1 MRYKTQYIIASL
13 FFSFLLLSVTTVV
26 GQDAK
31 GGVIH
36 KKVAVI
42 DNPVQNLVQLEPGVF
57 EYDQLQSK
65 QLKLPQGKHY
75 GFTVAEIEA
84 VFPELIKTTTH
95 TYMFGKNTYRTATV
109 KTVDMGSLIPVLVAS
124 VKQQQQEIEQ
134 LKKELQDLKK
144 PVAALSK

>member
-13 FFSFLLLSVTTVV
+13 FFSFLLLSTTVM
-26 GQDAK
+26 GQDEQK
-31 GGVIH
+31 GVTH
-36 KKVAVI
+36 KKVATI

-57 EYDQLQSK
+57 EYDRHQSK

-75 GFTVAEIEA
+75 GFTVAAIEA
-84 VFPELIKTTTH
+84 VFPELIKTTTR

-109 KTVDMGSLIPVLVAS
+109 KTVDMESLIPVLVAS

-134 LKKELQDLKK
+134 LKKELQELKK

>member
-13 FFSFLLLSVTTVV
+13 FFSFLLLSTATVI
-26 GQDAK
+26 GQDVK
-31 GGVIH
+31 HGVTH
-36 KKVAVI
+36 KKVAAI

-65 QLKLPQGKHY
+65 QLKLPAGKHY

-109 KTVDMGSLIPVLVAS
+109 KTVDMESLIPVLVAS

>member
-13 FFSFLLLSVTTVV
+13 CFSFLLLSVTTVMA
-26 GQDAK
+26 QDAK
-31 GGVIH
+31 EGVTH
-36 KKVAVI
+36 KKVATI

-57 EYDQLQSK
+57 EYDQRMSR
-65 QLKLPQGKHY
+65 QLKLPAGKHY

-84 VFPELIKTTTH
+84 VFPELIKSTTH

-109 KTVDMGSLIPVLVAS
+109 KTVDMESLIPVLVAS
-124 VKQQQQEIEQ
+124 VKQQQEEIEQ
-134 LKKELQDLKK
+134 LKKELQELKK

>member
-13 FFSFLLLSVTTVV
+13 FFSFLLLSVTTVM

-31 GGVIH
+31 EGVTR
-36 KKVAVI
+36 KKVATI

-57 EYDQLQSK
+57 EYDQRLSR
-65 QLKLPQGKHY
+65 QLKLPAGKHY

-84 VFPELIKTTTH
+84 VFPELVKSTTH

-109 KTVDMGSLIPVLVAS
+109 KTVDMESLIPVLVAS
-124 VKQQQQEIEQ
+124 VKQQQEEIEQ
-134 LKKELQDLKK
+134 LKKELQELKK